1 MALTCTWTQTV
12 FGDRRA
18 AFGLVTV
25 AGQTSG
31 AIATPLSIILGG
43 AVVPQSQTSAVPI
56 PLYGFNIGSSTTA
69 INGSLHIGS
78 CTAGDTFNVFI
89 FGE

>member
-12 FGDRRA
+12 FGDRRC
-18 AFGLVTV
+18 AFGNVTV

-31 AIATPLSIILGG
+31 AIATPLSIIQGG
-43 AVVPQSQTSAVPI
+43 SIEPYSVTSAVP
-56 PLYGFNIGSSTTA
+56 GFIAMFNRASGATA
-69 INGSLHIGS
+69 VNGYLCIQT
-78 CTAGDTFNVFI
+78 CTAGDVFSVFV